1 MSPRRYVQS
10 VFIPL
15 FSSPYENIL
24 FLLCKGRPLPQSIL
38 TAQPACRS
46 SSICS
51 SSYLSTTPRRTGQ
64 NVRWEIHQAAGLLA
78 CAHGSLTPPRFSPSR
93 PKTEVSLSPSPG
105 HGRRRVQ
112 PGICSRFVPLPMNSC
127 RHKKVLQYPF
137 DHGEPLL
144 GSLGKSRI
152 RMCLMKCIFSCQSA
166 HGSNFAALKSV

>member
-93 PKTEVSLSPSPG
+93 PKTEVSLSPSQVMAAAG
-105 HGRRRVQ
+105 CS
-112 PGICSRFVPLPMNSC
+112 PGICNRFEPLPMNSC
-127 RHKKVLQYPF
+127 RHRKKCC
-137 DHGEPLL
+137 
-144 GSLGKSRI
+144 SI
-152 RMCLMKCIFSCQSA
+152 RPIMANLS
-166 HGSNFAALKSV
+166 

>member
-78 CAHGSLTPPRFSPSR
+78 CAHGSLTLRGSR
-93 PKTEVSLSPSPG
+93 RAAL
-105 HGRRRVQ
+105 RRKYHYPLPQVMAAAGCS
-112 PGICSRFVPLPMNSC
+112 PGICNRFEPLPMNSC
-127 RHKKVLQYPF
+127 RHRKKCC
-137 DHGEPLL
+137 
-144 GSLGKSRI
+144 SI
-152 RMCLMKCIFSCQSA
+152 RPIMANLS
-166 HGSNFAALKSV
+166 